1 MFNFYDYLY
10 CPQGSGHPQLLHQA
24 VQGQG
29 GSKLHIVKPGRMLE
43 HQTNHN
49 IKLLYL
55 ALGKLEHFTVKMF
68 IKTASSFL
76 PWRYSDLLHRI
87 IVMNS

>member
-1 MFNFYDYLY
+1 MFNFYDFLY
-10 CPQGSGHPQLLHQA
+10 CPQGSGLPQLLHQA
-24 VQGQG
+24 VQRQ
-29 GSKLHIVKPGRMLE
+29 GSKLHIVKPGRVLE
-43 HQTNHN
+43 HQTNQN

-55 ALGKLEHFTVKMF
+55 ALGKLEHFTIEMF

-87 IVMNS
+87 IVMNI